1 MYNRGH
7 STQPLMLY
15 AYKLIEAGSLGSSRC
30 RTPGFASTTMMWAS
44 LLMCHALIHV
54 STNDVYNSDDFP
66 VSPFPA
72 RMYNRIPI
80 QSTNGIMSAYF
91 KISQKPLN
99 GPISSLVPGPL
110 LNSLMSPLYTL
121 AIRTPSPHTL
131 FPSDRIWVRT
141 QL

>member
-80 QSTNGIMSAYF
+80 QSTNGIMSAFF
-91 KISQKPLN
+91 KDFPKAAQRPNPPSRPHPAVQQPN
-99 GPISSLVPGPL
+99 GPSQHSGNQDTKSTYSVCP
-110 LNSLMSPLYTL
+110 
-121 AIRTPSPHTL
+121 
-131 FPSDRIWVRT
+131 
-141 QL
+141 